1 MKSYDRLQIAFK
13 PSIYTFNSI
22 SKILG
27 VQPTELIDKNAVP
40 GVWIYEVIEEQDDDY
55 YDFINKFLDLLEN
68 NYQKLADLDIKRD
81 DITIWYLYEYDQ
93 QCNMEFSPSRLKRL
107 GDNEIT
113 LCISCWDSGQELKPT
128 IND

>member
-1 MKSYDRLQIAFK
+1 MKSYDRLQISFK
-13 PSIYTFNSI
+13 PDIATYNSI

-40 GVWIYEVIEEQDDDY
+40 GVWIYEVIEEQDDDF
-55 YDFINKFLDLLEN
+55 YDFINKFLDLLES
-68 NYQKLADLDIKRD
+68 NYEKLSDLDIKRE

-107 GDNEIT
+107 GDNEIA
-113 LCISCWDSGQELKPT
+113 LCISCWDSGQELKPS